1 MFKIPRINAFLI
13 HLTISFVI
21 FLVLA
26 YLIVF
31 HWYPIPYFHTDGGW
45 RGIRI
50 IAGVD
55 LVLGPLLTLIVY
67 KPGKPGLKFDLTLI
81 GLAQAAALTWGVWV
95 TYTER
100 PVAVV
105 YTLNHFSPVSQ
116 RSLTL
121 MQFPLEKLAVYGDKY
136 PVPVYADLPQA
147 PEQHQKYLISAVSSR
162 TPLSLFTELYTKFD
176 TDNLQILKLQSDKLY
191 DYLESDKKGKQLLNT
206 FFQTH
211 PELYN
216 HYLFVPL
223 NSRYKRLVI
232 VLDPT
237 NLSYKGTLNIDVTNF
252 MLGKAKQK
260 KTKAPTE
267 GNLEAHK

>member
-13 HLTISFVI
+13 HLTISFII

-26 YLIVF
+26 YLIVY
-31 HWYPIPYFHTDGGW
+31 HWYPLPYFHTDGGW

-100 PVAVV
+100 PVALV
-105 YTLNHFSPVSQ
+105 YTFDHFTAVDAK
-116 RSLTL
+116 SLTK
-121 MQFPLEKLAVYGDKY
+121 MKYPLEELAIYGDKT
-136 PVPVYADLPQA
+136 PVPVYADLPQD
-147 PEQHQKYLISAVSSR
+147 PIQQHEYLAQAVGSK
-162 TPLSLFTELYTKFD
+162 TPLYFFTNLYTKFN
-176 TDNLQILKLQSDKLY
+176 TENLQILKQQSDKLVKY
-191 DYLESDKKGKQLLNT
+191 IESDENGKQLLNA

-211 PELYN
+211 PELYE

-223 NSRYKRLVI
+223 HSRYKRLVI
-232 VLDPT
+232 ILDAADL
-237 NLSYKGTLNIDVTNF
+237 NYQGTLDIDVTEF
-252 MLGKAKQK
+252 VLGITKQK
-260 KTKAPTE
+260 NPDPAKAQS
-267 GNLEAHK
+267 N